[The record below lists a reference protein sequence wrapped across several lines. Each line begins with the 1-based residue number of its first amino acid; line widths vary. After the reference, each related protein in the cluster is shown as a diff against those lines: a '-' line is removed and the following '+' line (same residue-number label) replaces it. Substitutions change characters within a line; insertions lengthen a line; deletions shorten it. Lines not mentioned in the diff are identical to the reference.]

1 MGHDKKSGTDFPR
14 ARRLGTWAG
23 VQPRRE
29 DRRLGARLANERHH
43 GLERGGR
50 QQGLRSARTRRLCQQ
65 RRLCPDG
72 KAIATASNDRTV
84 KIWHAGNGQAIR
96 TLNGHDDWVNSV
108 AYSPDGKRI
117 ASASYDHTVR
127 LWNTSTY
134 EQVLILKGH
143 SGYVYNALFSPDGRR
158 IASGSVDGTLK
169 LWEPDRTIAIN

>member
-1 MGHDKKSGTDFPR
+1 
-14 ARRLGTWAG
+14 
-23 VQPRRE
+23 
-29 DRRLGARLANERHH
+29 
-43 GLERGGR
+43 
-50 QQGLRSARTRRLCQQ
+50 
-65 RRLCPDG
+65 
-72 KAIATASNDRTV
+72 
-84 KIWHAGNGQAIR
+84 
-96 TLNGHDDWVNSV
+96 LNGHDDWVNSV